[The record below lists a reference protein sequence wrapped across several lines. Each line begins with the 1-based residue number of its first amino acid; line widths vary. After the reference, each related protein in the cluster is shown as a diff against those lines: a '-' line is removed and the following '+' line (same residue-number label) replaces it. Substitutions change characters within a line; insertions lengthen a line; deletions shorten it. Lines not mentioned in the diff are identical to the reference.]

1 MPITVARAAAAFWLL
16 IAALPIPFAG
26 AETVCLTV
34 ATGERKAT
42 FPVAV
47 GDKLAL
53 AFTHSI
59 YGSQVAE
66 HFRIGARA
74 FQPVQLRY
82 AELRLVE
89 FYGRESARREDGWW
103 VVDESGVELAA
114 LDLRASQDASMRVVF
129 RDQQISLGGKWS
141 PTGKPV
147 APSIA
152 PVGRNPEQEPPAKAE
167 ARVEGSSSGGHAR
180 LSVSA
185 CPQKNHG

>member
-1 MPITVARAAAAFWLL
+1 M
-16 IAALPIPFAG
+16 
-26 AETVCLTV
+26 VCLTV
-34 ATGERKAT
+34 DAGERKAT
-42 FPVAV
+42 FEVAV

-59 YGSQVAE
+59 YGTQVEA

-82 AELRLVE
+82 AEQRLVE
-89 FYGRESARREDGWW
+89 FYGHESARREDGWW
-103 VVDESGVELAA
+103 VVEERGAELAA
-114 LDLRASQDASMRVVF
+114 LDLRASPDASMRVDF
-129 RDQQISLGGKWS
+129 RDQQIFLGGKWS

-152 PVGRNPEQEPPAKAE
+152 PVGRNPEQEPPAKAGV
-167 ARVEGSSSGGHAR
+167 RVEGSSSGGHAR

-185 CPQKNHG
+185 CPGK